1 MAALAVAQQDMR
13 RQCPRIVKISFMQ
26 AVSSA
31 ATASASGGAN
41 ARMRT
46 VLLQVHVKAA
56 AALVRDGERG
66 EEQARAGH
74 AGLRARLPLTLP

>member
-31 ATASASGGAN
+31 ATASASAGAN
-41 ARMRT
+41 ARVRT

-56 AALVRDGERG
+56 AALVGNGARG
-66 EEQARAGH
+66 EKQARAWH
-74 AGLRARLPLTLP
+74 AGLRTRLALTLS